1 MREPENIRAIENT
14 GADWIGFI
22 YYERSPRFVAD
33 TPAYLPRHAKR
44 VGVFVNAGFDTI
56 TARAEALRLD
66 YVQLHGTESP
76 KLCLELRC
84 HGFHLIKAFAPRT
97 PADLEQTIPYLP
109 LCDYLLFDTPSAG
122 HGGSGKA
129 FDWSLLRFY
138 LGDVPFLL
146 SGGICPESLEAL
158 RRFHHPQWAGIDLN
172 SGFETAPGIK
182 DAEKLKKFI
191 ERINNVSMNNVT
203 MNNVTMNNE
212 QCDNEQCDN
221 EQCDNEQCGNER
233 MNYHIDILSH

>member
-1 MREPENIRAIENT
+1 MIIKVCGMREPENIRAIENT

-22 YYERSPRFVAD
+22 CYERSPRFVAD

-76 KLCLELRC
+76 ELCLELRC

-122 HGGSGKA
+122 RQGVRLVLA
-129 FDWSLLRFY
+129 SLLSRRRAVSTERRHLPRKPRSIAAFPSPSVGRHRPEQR
-138 LGDVPFLL
+138 LRNRSRRKGCRKAE
-146 SGGICPESLEAL
+146 GIYRENKQC
-158 RRFHHPQWAGIDLN
+158 I
-172 SGFETAPGIK
+172 
-182 DAEKLKKFI
+182 
-191 ERINNVSMNNVT
+191 
-203 MNNVTMNNE
+203 NE

-221 EQCDNEQCGNER
+221 EQCDNEQCDNKQCINEQCD
-233 MNYHIDILSH
+233 NEQ

>member
-1 MREPENIRAIENT
+1 MIIKVCGMREPENIRAIENT

-22 YYERSPRFVAD
+22 CYERSPRFVAD
-33 TPAYLPRHAKR
+33 TPAYLPCHAKR

-76 KLCLELRC
+76 ELCLELRC

-146 SGGICPESLEAL
+146 SGL
-158 RRFHHPQWAGIDLN
+158 RDCSRHQRCR
-172 SGFETAPGIK
+172 K
-182 DAEKLKKFI
+182 AEDIYRENKQCI
-191 ERINNVSMNNVT
+191 NEQCANERINNVT
-203 MNNVTMNNE
+203 MP
-212 QCDNEQCDN
+212 CHA
-221 EQCDNEQCGNER
+221 GFAIRRNER
-233 MNYHIDILSH
+233 IGFVIRNH

>member
-1 MREPENIRAIENT
+1 MIIKVCGMREPENIRAIENT

-22 YYERSPRFVAD
+22 CYERSPRFVAD

-76 KLCLELRC
+76 ELCLELRC

-109 LCDYLLFDTPSAG
+109 LCDYLLFDTRVPGTEAQARRSTGPCFASTSATCR
-122 HGGSGKA
+122 S
-129 FDWSLLRFY
+129 
-138 LGDVPFLL
+138 
-146 SGGICPESLEAL
+146 C
-158 RRFHHPQWAGIDLN
+158 
-172 SGFETAPGIK
+172 
-182 DAEKLKKFI
+182 
-191 ERINNVSMNNVT
+191 
-203 MNNVTMNNE
+203 
-212 QCDNEQCDN
+212 
-221 EQCDNEQCGNER
+221 
-233 MNYHIDILSH
+233 

>member
-22 YYERSPRFVAD
+22 CYERSPRFVAD

-76 KLCLELRC
+76 ELCLELRC

-109 LCDYLLFDTPSAG
+109 LCDYLLF
-122 HGGSGKA
+122 
-129 FDWSLLRFY
+129 
-138 LGDVPFLL
+138 
-146 SGGICPESLEAL
+146 
-158 RRFHHPQWAGIDLN
+158 
-172 SGFETAPGIK
+172 GF
-182 DAEKLKKFI
+182 
-191 ERINNVSMNNVT
+191 
-203 MNNVTMNNE
+203 
-212 QCDNEQCDN
+212 C
-221 EQCDNEQCGNER
+221 
-233 MNYHIDILSH
+233 

>member
-1 MREPENIRAIENT
+1 MIIKVCGMREPENIRAIENT

-22 YYERSPRFVAD
+22 CYERSPRFVAD

-76 KLCLELRC
+76 ELCLELRC

-122 HGGSGKA
+122 HGGSGK
-129 FDWSLLRFY
+129 
-138 LGDVPFLL
+138 V
-146 SGGICPESLEAL
+146 SGGIRPESLNDLLAF
-158 RRFHHPQWAGIDLN
+158 RHPRWAGIDLN

-182 DAEKLKKFI
+182 DAEKLKTFI
-191 ERINNVSMNNVT
+191 ERINNVSMNNVL
-203 MNNVTMNNE
+203 MRE
-212 QCDNEQCDN
+212 
-221 EQCDNEQCGNER
+221 
-233 MNYHIDILSH
+233 

>member
-1 MREPENIRAIENT
+1 MIIKVCGMREPENIRAIENT

-22 YYERSPRFVAD
+22 CYERSPRFVAD

-76 KLCLELRC
+76 ELCLELRC

-97 PADLEQTIPYLP
+97 PADLKQTIPYLP

-203 MNNVTMNNE
+203 MNNVAMRE
-212 QCDNEQCDN
+212 
-221 EQCDNEQCGNER
+221 
-233 MNYHIDILSH
+233 

>member
-1 MREPENIRAIENT
+1 MIIKVCGMREPENIRAIENT

-22 YYERSPRFVAD
+22 CYERSPRFVAD
-33 TPAYLPRHAKR
+33 TPAYLPCHAKR

-76 KLCLELRC
+76 ELCLELR
-84 HGFHLIKAFAPRT
+84 
-97 PADLEQTIPYLP
+97 
-109 LCDYLLFDTPSAG
+109 SAG

-172 SGFETAPGIK
+172 SGFETAPAVK
-182 DAEKLKKFI
+182 DAGKLKAFI
-191 ERINNVSMNNVT
+191 ERINNVSMNNVL
-203 MNNVTMNNE
+203 MRE
-212 QCDNEQCDN
+212 
-221 EQCDNEQCGNER
+221 
-233 MNYHIDILSH
+233 